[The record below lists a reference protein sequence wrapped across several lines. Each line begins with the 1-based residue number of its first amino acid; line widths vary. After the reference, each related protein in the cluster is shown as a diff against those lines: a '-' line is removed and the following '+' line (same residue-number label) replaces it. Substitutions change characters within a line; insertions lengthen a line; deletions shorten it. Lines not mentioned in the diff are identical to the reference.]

1 VPAGVEVDRHD
12 SLETR
17 LRRTFRVLLSA
28 GVLLLVTSTT
38 GAAMLIWKIIPT
50 GNRYNDIVREIRL
63 THEAML
69 NQETGLRGYLATG
82 NAKFLDPFIRG
93 RLQLAESERRLGAL
107 VLGDASLS
115 EGYLHLRLREQA
127 WADDWATTAARGW
140 NGGDLI
146 VFLDQGKHLFDLY
159 RGAEAPLLAA
169 AVAKRDAALR
179 AEQGSVTAVIV
190 LELAVCIGSL
200 ILALR
205 AERRLR
211 VDVVVPVAVL
221 TETIDRVREGD
232 LSMPPMVHGP
242 TELRRLGEGLADMTA
257 SLARQHALAAAETDR
272 SERQAERLSTILG
285 LARRIGGNLSLRYVS
300 EAVVDAAREVA
311 SADEVCLWLVDD
323 NGATMTAI
331 RCSPARE
338 VAGAEEVGE
347 GEVGGAAGDGRVRRV
362 EHADGRAPDLMV
374 PMVVGARVV
383 GVLEVNGMFAD
394 DVDAVVETLAAHAA
408 AAIEAARLHRHA
420 EELSETDALT
430 RLRNRRR
437 LERDL
442 ARELDRSN
450 RYHRPLGLL
459 MIDLDHFKRL
469 NDTFGH
475 QFGDE
480 VLQQVASLLESAV
493 RAPDAVYRYGGEEL
507 VVVAS
512 ESDGEATS
520 ALAERLRLTIE
531 RAFADRPELARV
543 TMSVGV
549 ALAPD
554 DGTTSEELVGVA
566 DRRLYEAKAAGR
578 NLVRDGRSVTPA
590 L

>member
-1 VPAGVEVDRHD
+1 
-12 SLETR
+12 LEAW

-28 GVLLLVTSTT
+28 GVLLLVTSMT
-38 GAAMLIWKIIPT
+38 GGAVLIWKIIPKGT
-50 GNRYNDIVREIRL
+50 RYNDIVREVRL

-69 NQETGLRGYLATG
+69 DQETGLRGYLATG
-82 NAKFLDPFIRG
+82 NAKFLEPYIRG
-93 RLQLAESERRLGAL
+93 RTQLAESERRLTAL
-107 VLGDASLS
+107 VLGDAALS
-115 EGYLHLRLREQA
+115 EGYLRLRLREQA
-127 WADDWATTAARGW
+127 WVDEWATPAAKGW
-140 NGGDLI
+140 YGGDLI
-146 VFLDQGKHLFDLY
+146 GFLDQGKGLFDLY
-159 RGAEAPLLAA
+159 RGAEVPLLAA
-169 AVAKRDAALR
+169 ATVKRDAAVQ
-179 AEQGSVTAVIV
+179 AETGSVTAVIA

-200 ILALR
+200 VLVLR

-211 VDVVVPVAVL
+211 VDVVAPVAVL
-221 TETIDRVREGD
+221 TETIDRVRKGD
-232 LSMPPMVHGP
+232 LSMAPMVQGP
-242 TELRRLGEGLADMTA
+242 TELRRLGEGLADMTT
-257 SLARQHALAAAETDR
+257 SLARQHAVAGAET
-272 SERQAERLSTILG
+272 ERAEQQAERLSMILG

-311 SADEVCLWLVDD
+311 QADEVCLWLVDD
-323 NGATMTAI
+323 NGTTMTAI
-331 RCSPARE
+331 RCAPARPTSA
-338 VAGAEEVGE
+338 AGSEEVGE

-383 GVLEVNGMFAD
+383 GVLEVNGMFAE

-442 ARELDRSN
+442 ARELDRSH
-450 RYHRPLGLL
+450 RYQRPLGLL

-480 VLQQVASLLESAV
+480 VLQQVASLLESTV
-493 RAPDAVYRYGGEEL
+493 RASDAVYRYGGEEL

-512 ESDGEATS
+512 ESDAAATA
-520 ALAERLRLTIE
+520 ALAERLRLAIE

-554 DGTTSEELVGVA
+554 DGATSEELVGVA

-578 NLVRDGRSVTPA
+578 NLVRDGRSVTPVV
-590 L
+590 